1 MTFMDEPMAKNMNFQ
16 REYAEPYDWIAQ
28 QFKDWAF
35 TLTTA
40 FFYYND
46 YDFMGEDERG
56 LHRKAMAAFGGIAP
70 SYHIELLDKPT
81 IYWDFHSLLLGIQ
94 MMFSFMLVDDD
105 QPLRLCKHCQK
116 VFLGSRS
123 NAAFTIIGID
133 QGYGNM
139 KTANT
144 IFPTAIT
151 AYDTAPMFKGDV
163 LEYGGR
169 FYRVG
174 EGHKGFVADKSEDG
188 DFYLL
193 TLAAIAKELEQYRL
207 FTANLCLAVGLPL
220 SWVGSQRESFRQYLM
235 QNETVSFRF
244 NGNPFQLRIVSCKV
258 YPQGYA
264 AIVQQLADFDGE
276 HLLADIGNGTMNLLY
291 LTDSQPQ
298 ENRCWT
304 EKIGVNQCMIRAK
317 EAVLRRFGSK
327 ISDSTVEQVLRTGTA
342 KIDVDYLACIR
353 EVAASYAAELFA
365 ALRSYE
371 YDPATT
377 HLTIVGGGGQLIK
390 HFGSYDPEQVT
401 IVDDICA
408 AAKGYEYMAYRQMLR
423 G

>member
-1 MTFMDEPMAKNMNFQ
+1 MK
-16 REYAEPYDWIAQ
+16 
-28 QFKDWAF
+28 QF
-35 TLTTA
+35 
-40 FFYYND
+40 ND
-46 YDFMGEDERG
+46 
-56 LHRKAMAAFGGIAP
+56 I
-70 SYHIELLDKPT
+70 
-81 IYWDFHSLLLGIQ
+81 
-94 MMFSFMLVDDD
+94 
-105 QPLRLCKHCQK
+105 
-116 VFLGSRS
+116 
-123 NAAFTIIGID
+123 TIIGID

-163 LEYGGR
+163 LEYGGK

-174 EGHKGFVADKSEDG
+174 EGHKGFVADKSTDG

-207 FTANLCLAVGLPL
+207 FTASLCLSVGLPL

-235 QNETVSFRF
+235 QNETIRFRF
-244 NGNPFQLRIVSCKV
+244 NGNLFQLRIVGCKV

-264 AIVQQLADFDGE
+264 AIVQQLADFEGE

-298 ENRCWT
+298 ESRCWT

-327 ISDSTVEQVLRTGTA
+327 ISDSTVERSTLLVAKAASPLYCWLKMDATAPTGIAKPMMSTFSSMEKSPAHSLPTRSVSTGT
-342 KIDVDYLACIR
+342 I
-353 EVAASYAAELFA
+353 S
-365 ALRSYE
+365 S
-371 YDPATT
+371 
-377 HLTIVGGGGQLIK
+377 LTKQI
-390 HFGSYDPEQVT
+390 
-401 IVDDICA
+401 A
-408 AAKGYEYMAYRQMLR
+408 
-423 G
+423 

>member
-1 MTFMDEPMAKNMNFQ
+1 MK
-16 REYAEPYDWIAQ
+16 
-28 QFKDWAF
+28 QF
-35 TLTTA
+35 
-40 FFYYND
+40 ND
-46 YDFMGEDERG
+46 
-56 LHRKAMAAFGGIAP
+56 I
-70 SYHIELLDKPT
+70 
-81 IYWDFHSLLLGIQ
+81 
-94 MMFSFMLVDDD
+94 
-105 QPLRLCKHCQK
+105 
-116 VFLGSRS
+116 
-123 NAAFTIIGID
+123 TIIGID

-151 AYDTAPMFKGDV
+151 AYDTVPMFKGDV

-207 FTANLCLAVGLPL
+207 FTASLCLAVGLPL

-235 QNETVSFRF
+235 QNETVRFRF
-244 NGNPFQLRIVSCKV
+244 NGNLFQLLIVGCKV

-264 AIVQQLADFDGE
+264 AIVQQLADFEGE

-317 EAVLRRFGSK
+317 EAILRRFGSK

-342 KIDVDYLACIR
+342 KIDADYLACIR
-353 EVAASYAAELFA
+353 EVAASYTAELFA
-365 ALRSYE
+365 TLRSYE

-377 HLTIVGGGGQLIK
+377 HLTIVGGSGQLVK

>member
-1 MTFMDEPMAKNMNFQ
+1 M
-16 REYAEPYDWIAQ
+16 
-28 QFKDWAF
+28 
-35 TLTTA
+35 
-40 FFYYND
+40 
-46 YDFMGEDERG
+46 
-56 LHRKAMAAFGGIAP
+56 
-70 SYHIELLDKPT
+70 
-81 IYWDFHSLLLGIQ
+81 
-94 MMFSFMLVDDD
+94 
-105 QPLRLCKHCQK
+105 
-116 VFLGSRS
+116 
-123 NAAFTIIGID
+123 
-133 QGYGNM
+133 
-139 KTANT
+139 
-144 IFPTAIT
+144 
-151 AYDTAPMFKGDV
+151 
-163 LEYGGR
+163 
-169 FYRVG
+169 
-174 EGHKGFVADKSEDG
+174 ADKSTDG

-207 FTANLCLAVGLPL
+207 FTASLCLSVGLPL

-235 QNETVSFRF
+235 QNETIRFRF
-244 NGNPFQLRIVSCKV
+244 NGNLFQLRIVGCKV

-264 AIVQQLADFDGE
+264 AIVQQLADFEGE

-298 ENRCWT
+298 ESRCWT

-327 ISDSTVEQVLRTGTA
+327 ISDSTVEQILRTGTA
-342 KIDVDYLACIR
+342 KIDADYLACIR
-353 EVAASYAAELFA
+353 EVASGYVAELFA

-377 HLTIVGGGGQLIK
+377 HLTIVGGGGQLVK

>member
-1 MTFMDEPMAKNMNFQ
+1 MK
-16 REYAEPYDWIAQ
+16 
-28 QFKDWAF
+28 QF
-35 TLTTA
+35 
-40 FFYYND
+40 ND
-46 YDFMGEDERG
+46 
-56 LHRKAMAAFGGIAP
+56 I
-70 SYHIELLDKPT
+70 
-81 IYWDFHSLLLGIQ
+81 
-94 MMFSFMLVDDD
+94 
-105 QPLRLCKHCQK
+105 
-116 VFLGSRS
+116 
-123 NAAFTIIGID
+123 TIIGID

-163 LEYGGR
+163 LEYGGK

-174 EGHKGFVADKSEDG
+174 EGHKGFVADKSTYG

-207 FTANLCLAVGLPL
+207 FTASLCLSVGLPL

-235 QNETVSFRF
+235 QNETIRFRF
-244 NGNPFQLRIVSCKV
+244 NGNLFQLRIVGCKV

-264 AIVQQLADFDGE
+264 AIVQQLADFEGE

-298 ENRCWT
+298 ESRCWT

-327 ISDSTVEQVLRTGTA
+327 ISDSTVEQILRTGTA
-342 KIDVDYLACIR
+342 KIDADYLACIR
-353 EVAASYAAELFA
+353 EVASGYVAELFA

-371 YDPATT
+371 WMTSAPLPRGTSTWPTARCSEGETVSEIRTTNLRFNLGKEPQRKAWQYLQTMDKSVFKSYNQEVATAVVDYFDRYYQTQDDPYLETRAREEQFVQQIVDAVRDTLRET
-377 HLTIVGGGGQLIK
+377 MPVFLAGCITGMAQNPAAVSPQPVKEPVKDSINWDFVGG
-390 HFGSYDPEQVT
+390 
-401 IVDDICA
+401 
-408 AAKGYEYMAYRQMLR
+408 
-423 G
+423 

>member
-1 MTFMDEPMAKNMNFQ
+1 MTEPITIGVDHG
-16 REYAEPYDWIAQ
+16 YAA
-28 QFKDWAF
+28 
-35 TLTTA
+35 
-40 FFYYND
+40 
-46 YDFMGEDERG
+46 
-56 LHRKAMAAFGGIAP
+56 
-70 SYHIELLDKPT
+70 
-81 IYWDFHSLLLGIQ
+81 
-94 MMFSFMLVDDD
+94 
-105 QPLRLCKHCQK
+105 
-116 VFLGSRS
+116 
-123 NAAFTIIGID
+123 
-133 QGYGNM
+133 M
-139 KTANT
+139 KTAHCS
-144 IFPTAIT
+144 FPSGLAEYEHEPYTQKNVLR
-151 AYDTAPMFKGDV
+151 YDGKYYVVGS
-163 LEYGGR
+163 GR
-169 FYRVG
+169 QPLQQ
-174 EGHKGFVADKSEDG
+174 DKTVDENY
-188 DFYLL
+188 YLL

-207 FTANLCLAVGLPL
+207 FTASLCLSVGLPL

-235 QNETVSFRF
+235 QNETIRFRF
-244 NGNPFQLRIVSCKV
+244 NGNLFQLRIVGCKV

-264 AIVQQLADFDGE
+264 AIVQQLADFEGE

-298 ENRCWT
+298 ESRCWT

-327 ISDSTVEQVLRTGTA
+327 ISDSTVEQILRTGTA
-342 KIDVDYLACIR
+342 KIDADYLACIR
-353 EVAASYAAELFA
+353 EVASGYVAELFA

-377 HLTIVGGGGQLIK
+377 HLTIVGGGGQLVK

>member
-1 MTFMDEPMAKNMNFQ
+1 MK
-16 REYAEPYDWIAQ
+16 
-28 QFKDWAF
+28 QF
-35 TLTTA
+35 
-40 FFYYND
+40 ND
-46 YDFMGEDERG
+46 
-56 LHRKAMAAFGGIAP
+56 I
-70 SYHIELLDKPT
+70 
-81 IYWDFHSLLLGIQ
+81 
-94 MMFSFMLVDDD
+94 
-105 QPLRLCKHCQK
+105 
-116 VFLGSRS
+116 
-123 NAAFTIIGID
+123 TIIGID

-163 LEYGGR
+163 LEYGGK

-174 EGHKGFVADKSEDG
+174 EGHKGFVADKSTDG

-207 FTANLCLAVGLPL
+207 FTASLCLSVGLPL

-235 QNETVSFRF
+235 QNETIRFRF
-244 NGNPFQLRIVSCKV
+244 NGNLFQLRIVGCKV

-264 AIVQQLADFDGE
+264 AIVQQLADFEGE

-298 ENRCWT
+298 ESRCWT

-327 ISDSTVEQVLRTGTA
+327 ISDSTVEQILRTGTA
-342 KIDVDYLACIR
+342 KIDADYLACIR
-353 EVAASYAAELFA
+353 EVAS
-365 ALRSYE
+365 
-371 YDPATT
+371 
-377 HLTIVGGGGQLIK
+377 G
-390 HFGSYDPEQVT
+390 
-401 IVDDICA
+401 
-408 AAKGYEYMAYRQMLR
+408 
-423 G
+423 